1 MIVLLMN
8 ELSEAERGCDGVY
21 VMKQRGTSVTLC
33 KLRNLVAKIYELL
46 IKLGI
51 LRGIFNRKIIGIT
64 LIQM

>member
-46 IKLGI
+46 
-51 LRGIFNRKIIGIT
+51 
-64 LIQM
+64 